1 MAKQVRLSDVI
12 TSMEMPQE
20 VGASY
25 LNRKTGEVLFGS
37 EDGDYEDGDYENSA
51 DVLDQEEDL
60 LPLPTEFD
68 FHEYSVMEKFCH
80 SIENEEVFHGLSLAI
95 KGSGAFG
102 RFKEGIHRYGI
113 AERWYRYRDEALRAE
128 AIDWCEAHDIPYTD
142 DRPNMVSPD
151 DAEMPKHNLY
161 QSLASRLSGLFQ
173 GEREW
178 LVNTANFAALV
189 YHGLPKLNWAGFYF
203 FQDEELMLGPF
214 QGKPACTRIALG
226 QGVCGKA
233 AEQCRTLI
241 VDDVHE
247 FPGHI
252 ACDDDSNSEMVV
264 PVLKGD
270 VLLGVFDLDSP
281 LRGRFDER
289 DQTGIERMIG
299 ILVELTDFNRSKG
312 TSIPHE

>member
-1 MAKQVRLSDVI
+1 MARQVRLSDVI
-12 TSMEMPQE
+12 TSMKMPQE

-25 LNRKTGEVLFGS
+25 FNRRTGQVVFVS

-51 DVLDQEEDL
+51 DVLDQEENL

-68 FHEYSVMEKFCH
+68 FHEYSVMEKFCY
-80 SIENEEVFHGLSLAI
+80 SIGDEEISRKLLQAI
-95 KGSGAFG
+95 QGSGAFR

-142 DRPNMVSPD
+142 DRPNMVSPA
-151 DAEMPKHNLY
+151 DAEMPKHDLY
-161 QSLASRLSGLFQ
+161 QSLVSRLSPLFQ

-178 LVNTANFAALV
+178 IVNTANFAALV
-189 YHGLPKLNWAGFYF
+189 YHTLPELNWAGFYF
-203 FQDEELMLGPF
+203 LEDEELVLGPF

-233 AEQCRTLI
+233 AQQRRTLI

-264 PVLKGD
+264 PLLKGD

-281 LRGRFDER
+281 VRGRFDKR
-289 DQTGIERMIG
+289 DQTGVERMIE
-299 ILVELTDFNRSKG
+299 ILVELTDNPG
-312 TSIPHE
+312 GLP